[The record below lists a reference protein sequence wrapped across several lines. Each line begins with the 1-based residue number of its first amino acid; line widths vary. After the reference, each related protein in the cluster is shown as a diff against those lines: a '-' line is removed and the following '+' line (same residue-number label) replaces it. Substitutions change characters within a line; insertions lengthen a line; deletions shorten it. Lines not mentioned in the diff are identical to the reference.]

1 VFLSFRGD
9 DTRKGFTSHLHDAL
23 CQKGVNTFIDY
34 KELKKGEK
42 ISPSLFC
49 AIEGSRISVVVLSK
63 TYASSTSCLDELL
76 KIIECKNSKAHLVLP
91 VFYHI
96 NPSQV
101 REQKGSFEEALTN
114 HEDMFRDD
122 VDKVKRWR
130 AALCEVSTLSG
141 WHIEDGY
148 VSFKRLLTLLL
159 FHAFCSV
166 YIYK

>member
-1 VFLSFRGD
+1 MALSCESYEWKYDVFLSFRGD
-9 DTRKGFTSHLHDAL
+9 DTRMSFTSHLYDAL

-34 KELKKGEK
+34 KELKKGDK
-42 ISPSLFC
+42 ISPSLFP
-49 AIEGSRISVVVLSK
+49 AIEGSRISVVILSK

-76 KIIECKNSKAHLVLP
+76 KILECKDSKGLVVLP

-114 HEDMFRDD
+114 HEAKFRDD

-130 AALCEVSTLSG
+130 EALCEVATFSG
-141 WHIEDGY
+141 WHIGDG
-148 VSFKRLLTLLL
+148 
-159 FHAFCSV
+159 
-166 YIYK
+166 